1 VNTRN
6 EWLYDLEQETTA
18 INIGINVCRE
28 RHIADRRAVIDH
40 MRASAAKLTQ
50 LLANAE
56 QPKENVETYPG
67 KPR

>member
-1 VNTRN
+1 VDTRN

-28 RHIADRRAVIDH
+28 RHIADRRVVIDH

-50 LLANAE
+50 LLENAE
-56 QPKENVETYPG
+56 HIV
-67 KPR
+67 

>member
-18 INIGINVCRE
+18 INLGINMCRE
-28 RHIADRRAVIDH
+28 RHIADRKAVINH

-50 LLANAE
+50 LLENAE
-56 QPKENVETYPG
+56 RIVEAEEEVLA
-67 KPR
+67 